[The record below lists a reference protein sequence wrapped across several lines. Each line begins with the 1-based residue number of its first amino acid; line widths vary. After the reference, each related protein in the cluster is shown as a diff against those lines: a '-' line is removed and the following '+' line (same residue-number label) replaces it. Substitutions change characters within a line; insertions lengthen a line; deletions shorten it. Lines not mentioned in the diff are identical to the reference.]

1 MGRNFIHSCF
11 TVPQFRSIQNPVV
24 VIKGHVDDEFIIN
37 IRLRFILS
45 LHNTYQKSNMMATTR
60 ATPSGSR
67 FGIQVKGPLATY
79 QATGRTKSHWK
90 RNYSDTRSQSLPEMA
105 LFLADAAPGTVEAPP
120 VAIIVAAI
128 GVSAGVL
135 AIPFLLKPG
144 IDAAEKMQERDAKSG
159 RWRK

>member
-1 MGRNFIHSCF
+1 
-11 TVPQFRSIQNPVV
+11 
-24 VIKGHVDDEFIIN
+24 
-37 IRLRFILS
+37 
-45 LHNTYQKSNMMATTR
+45 MMATTR

-67 FGIQVKGPLATY
+67 FGKQVKGPLATY

-120 VAIIVAAI
+120 VAIIVAAV

>member
-1 MGRNFIHSCF
+1 
-11 TVPQFRSIQNPVV
+11 
-24 VIKGHVDDEFIIN
+24 
-37 IRLRFILS
+37 
-45 LHNTYQKSNMMATTR
+45 MMATTR
-60 ATPSGSR
+60 ASPSGSR
-67 FGIQVKGPLATY
+67 FGMQVKGPLATY
-79 QATGRTKSHWK
+79 QAMGRTKSHWK
-90 RNYSDTRSQSLPEMA
+90 RNCSDTRSHSLPEMA

-120 VAIIVAAI
+120 VAIIIAAI